1 MNKNILI
8 TGASQ
13 RIGKELSLY
22 FAKMGW
28 NIAVHFNKSKKQA
41 IILKKEIEKY
51 SVKKVIVT
59 YPSEYRILQEIKSWK
74 NIINIPIEIREDN
87 RFLCTPNEF
96 SKWAGEKKQ
105 LRMELKIMK
114 FGYIRKTIITHICIP

>member
-28 NIAVHFNKSKKQA
+28 NIDVHFNKSKK
-41 IILKKEIEKY
+41 
-51 SVKKVIVT
+51 
-59 YPSEYRILQEIKSWK
+59 
-74 NIINIPIEIREDN
+74 
-87 RFLCTPNEF
+87 
-96 SKWAGEKKQ
+96 
-105 LRMELKIMK
+105 
-114 FGYIRKTIITHICIP
+114 

>member
-51 SVKKVIVT
+51 SVKCVCIQANLLDTKK
-59 YPSEYRILQEIKSWK
+59 IKK
-74 NIINIPIEIREDN
+74 
-87 RFLCTPNEF
+87 
-96 SKWAGEKKQ
+96 
-105 LRMELKIMK
+105 
-114 FGYIRKTIITHICIP
+114 IITIAKKKLGSI